1 MTPKKEI
8 PQQLP
13 LLEAQTSWFHIFRA
27 MIESGDAA
35 KMGGTTFLIYSVVK
49 AHTNWSTGRSFP
61 SIETIMEKAG
71 ASKRTVLGS
80 LKTLEEMGYITREKR
95 GRKNAY
101 TLREKVQIEDE
112 QGRPTAVAMW
122 DYLPS
127 TVKAAQAE
135 LKNFVMTGEATDFK
149 IIHVETLNLNVQ
161 IGDYNT
167 QLNVGDLKDPTV
179 RKMAERIEEARR
191 RSKESGE

>member
-1 MTPKKEI
+1 MDKQK
-8 PQQLP
+8 QLP
-13 LLEAQTSWFHIFRA
+13 LFEAQTSWFHIFRA

-61 SIETIMEKAG
+61 SIETIMEKSG
-71 ASKRTVLGS
+71 AVKRTVLRS
-80 LKTLEEMGYITREKR
+80 LKTLEDMGYITREKR

-149 IIHVETLNLNVQ
+149 IIHVENLHLQVQ
-161 IGDYNT
+161 IGDHNT
-167 QLNVGDLKDPTV
+167 QFNVGDLKNPDV
-179 RKMAERIEEARR
+179 RRMVERIEEKRR
-191 RSKESGE
+191 LAKGSEE